1 MAILD
6 GLGFR
11 GLRFLEVT
19 ADRRWAVARNI
30 IVLRSR
36 DPATPL
42 DPQHSARIVCGFV
55 PAVCNTTGE
64 TQLLMFMLLLHTATL
79 NPKPC

>member
-42 DPQHSARIVCGFV
+42 DPQHSARIVPVMWICPCGLQH
-55 PAVCNTTGE
+55 NWRN
-64 TQLLMFMLLLHTATL
+64 TATDVYAASTHC
-79 NPKPC
+79 NPKP